1 MEETPMK
8 YTKNFSVMILAAA
21 AILGLS
27 GTASFAQ
34 DSQSQDKPTLNKD
47 KQQPAPQNTGTP
59 LTLDGA
65 STPAASS
72 EEDAALKALQA
83 MPEGSPQNIQAKLTA
98 AEDFIKK
105 YPVSRYRTMVY
116 PFLTI
121 GYVQIGQSEKALA
134 FGDKELELNP
144 NDVATMA
151 VMSQT
156 MSRVYNPSMP
166 DAAKRLDKAEAL
178 GKRAVD
184 VIPTIPKP
192 EGITDEAFNNSKNET
207 LAMAHSGIGV
217 VNWRRGKNED
227 AIPELEQSLKLDPVS
242 DPVNWLVL
250 GIANQNTSRFDDA
263 ANAFTKCASIPG
275 QLADTCKG
283 KAEAAKKLA
292 ATKLSTPK

>member
-1 MEETPMK
+1 MK
-8 YTKNFSVMILAAA
+8 FTKNSPVKVAAAA
-21 AILGLS
+21 AILLLS
-27 GTASFAQ
+27 GAACFAQ
-34 DSQSQDKPTLNKD
+34 DSQSQEKPTLNKD
-47 KQQPAPQNTGTP
+47 KPQQQQAPQNTGTP
-59 LTLDGA
+59 LTLDG
-65 STPAASS
+65 PAPASS
-72 EEDAALKALQA
+72 EEDAALKALQS
-83 MPEGSPQNIQAKLTA
+83 MPESSPENIQAKLTA
-98 AEDFIKK
+98 AEDFVKK
-105 YPVSRYRTMVY
+105 YPQSRYRATIY

-121 GYVQIGQSEKALA
+121 GYVQVGQSEKALA
-134 FGDKELELNP
+134 FGDKELEINP

-166 DAAKRLDKAEAL
+166 DAAKRLDRAEAL
-178 GKRAVD
+178 GKRAIE

-192 EGITDEAFNNSKNET
+192 EGVTEEAFNNSKNET
-207 LAMAHSGIGV
+207 LAMAHSGLGV
-217 VNWRRGKNED
+217 VNWRRGKSAD

-242 DPVNWLVL
+242 DPVNWLIL
-250 GIANQNTSRFDDA
+250 GIVNQNTSHFDDA

>member
-1 MEETPMK
+1 MK
-8 YTKNFSVMILAAA
+8 FMKNFQAKVGAAV
-21 AILGLS
+21 AILLLA

-34 DSQSQDKPTLNKD
+34 DSQSQEKPTLNKD
-47 KQQPAPQNTGTP
+47 KQQQQQAPQNTGTQ
-59 LTLDGA
+59 LTLDA
-65 STPAASS
+65 SAPTPAAS
-72 EEDAALKALQA
+72 EEDAALKSLQS

-98 AEDFIKK
+98 AEDFVKK
-105 YPVSRYRTMVY
+105 YPQSRYRVVVY

-121 GYVQIGQSEKALA
+121 GYVQIGQSEKAIE
-134 FGDKELELNP
+134 FGDKELEINP

-178 GKRAVD
+178 GKRALE

-192 EGITDEAFNNSKNET
+192 EGITEEAFNNSKNET
-207 LAMAHSGIGV
+207 LAMAHSGLGV
-217 VNWRRGKNED
+217 VNWRRGKFAD
-227 AIPELEQSLKLDPVS
+227 AIPDLEQSLKLDPVS
-242 DPVNWLVL
+242 DPVNWLIL
-250 GIANQNTSRFDDA
+250 GIVNQNTSHFDDA
-263 ANAFTKCASIPG
+263 ANAFAKCASIPG